1 MENKQ
6 PILSICI
13 PIYNRI
19 DFLRRHFEQY
29 LKCKLLFEEKI
40 HLYVS
45 DNCSKDDLQSLVQNY
60 KNLGLNI
67 DYSRNSEN
75 IGPDGNFIKCFNS
88 AKGKYIWLLG
98 SDDITVDG
106 FIERLVDILEKHD
119 YGYLFLNHNCNDSQ
133 LIEYNEPKELLE
145 KVHVWI
151 TFMSANIFKTEYVKE
166 VKGEDYMGTFLI
178 QVPYFLQGIVTGKKN
193 AILNYS
199 WIQNGNDSANNGG
212 YNFFKVFVDN
222 LLSLVYEQVENHKID
237 ILCYERF
244 KRSIYNN
251 FIRGYVYELLIKKKK
266 SKCKRLNTE
275 DAWKILMK
283 HYGCKPYFYML
294 TARTLVSRIYHK
306 LLGDIGNSNK
316 KEN

>member
-1 MENKQ
+1 
-6 PILSICI
+6 
-13 PIYNRI
+13 
-19 DFLRRHFEQY
+19 
-29 LKCKLLFEEKI
+29 
-40 HLYVS
+40 
-45 DNCSKDDLQSLVQNY
+45 
-60 KNLGLNI
+60 
-67 DYSRNSEN
+67 
-75 IGPDGNFIKCFNS
+75 
-88 AKGKYIWLLG
+88 
-98 SDDITVDG
+98 
-106 FIERLVDILEKHD
+106 
-119 YGYLFLNHNCNDSQ
+119 
-133 LIEYNEPKELLE
+133 
-145 KVHVWI
+145 
-151 TFMSANIFKTEYVKE
+151 MSANIFKTEYVKE